1 MFSFRRRT
9 IGRPGKIYMALKSIR
24 SLLANIFIFFTLSA
38 TLIPSY
44 GVQALSSHSH
54 SDNLPLLNA
63 FVSQVKN
70 GRSDQLRGVYIPEIL
85 AAPVVQQP
93 AGNDGF
99 VSPRQNIVTQFGLAS
114 EFGSTGLLAHNTLA
128 GASFSQLEAD
138 QKIYL
143 IYGDGQIVT
152 FVVTKILRYQA
163 LEPNNTSSK
172 FIDLNTN
179 ESLKASDV
187 FSKVYNRQGQ
197 VIFQTCISEGAELS
211 WGRLFVIAEPYSHK
225 P

>member
-1 MFSFRRRT
+1 
-9 IGRPGKIYMALKSIR
+9 MALKPIR
-24 SLLANIFIFFTLSA
+24 SLLTHLFIFFVLFA
-38 TLIPSY
+38 TLLPSHN
-44 GVQALSSHSH
+44 VQALSGDSR
-54 SDNLPLLNA
+54 NGNFPLLNV

-70 GRSDQLRGVYIPEIL
+70 GRSDQVRGVYIPEIL

-93 AGNDGF
+93 QGDDEF
-99 VSPRQNIVTQFGLAS
+99 VSPRQNILTQFGLAS
-114 EFGSTGLLAHNTLA
+114 EFGSTGLLAHNNLA

-143 IYGDGQIVT
+143 IYGDGQIET

-163 LEPNNTSSK
+163 LEPNSTSSK
-172 FIDLNTN
+172 FRDLNN
-179 ESLKASDV
+179 QDSLKASEV

-197 VIFQTCISEGAELS
+197 VVFQTCISAGDELS
-211 WGRLFVIAEPYSHK
+211 WGRLFVIAEPYSQK

>member
-1 MFSFRRRT
+1 
-9 IGRPGKIYMALKSIR
+9 MALKSIR
-24 SLLANIFIFFTLSA
+24 SLLASIFIFFTVSA

-44 GVQALSSHSH
+44 GVQALSGDSSNG
-54 SDNLPLLNA
+54 NLPLLNV

-70 GRSDQLRGVYIPEIL
+70 GQPDQLRGVYIPEIL

-93 AGNDGF
+93 AGNNEF
-99 VSPRQNIVTQFGLAS
+99 VSPRQNILTQFGLAS
-114 EFGSTGLLAHNTLA
+114 KFGSIGLLAHNNLA
-128 GASFSQLEAD
+128 GASFSQLETD

-143 IYGDGQIVT
+143 IYGDGQVSV

-163 LEPNNTSSK
+163 LEPNSTSSK

-179 ESLKASDV
+179 DSLKASEV

-197 VIFQTCISEGAELS
+197 VIFQTCISAGDELS
-211 WGRLFVIAEPYSHK
+211 WGRLFVTAEPYSPK
-225 P
+225 L

>member
-1 MFSFRRRT
+1 
-9 IGRPGKIYMALKSIR
+9 MALKSIR
-24 SLLANIFIFFTLSA
+24 SVLINLFIFFILFA
-38 TLIPSY
+38 TLFPSHD
-44 GVQALSSHSH
+44 VQALSGDSHR
-54 SDNLPLLNA
+54 DNLPLLNA

-70 GRSDQLRGVYIPEIL
+70 GQLDQLRGVYVPEIL

-93 AGNDGF
+93 AGHNEF

-114 EFGSTGLLAHNTLA
+114 EFGSIGLLAHNNLA
-128 GASFSQLEAD
+128 GASFSQLETD

-143 IYGDGQIVT
+143 IYGDGQIKT

-163 LEPNNTSSK
+163 LEPKSISSK
-172 FIDLNTN
+172 FIDLKTQD
-179 ESLKASDV
+179 SLKASEV

-197 VIFQTCISEGAELS
+197 VVFQTCISAGNEPS
-211 WGRLFVIAEPYSHK
+211 WGRLFVVAEPYSQK

>member
-1 MFSFRRRT
+1 
-9 IGRPGKIYMALKSIR
+9 MALKSIR
-24 SLLANIFIFFTLSA
+24 SVLASLFIFFTLSA
-38 TLIPSY
+38 HLIPSY
-44 GVQALSSHSH
+44 GVLALSEDSS
-54 SDNLPLLNA
+54 SSNLPLLNV
-63 FVSQVKN
+63 FISQVKN

-93 AGNDGF
+93 AGNNGF

-114 EFGSTGLLAHNTLA
+114 EFGSTGLLAHNNLA
-128 GASFSQLEAD
+128 GTSFSQLEAD

-143 IYGDGQIVT
+143 IYGDGQIST

-163 LEPNNTSSK
+163 LQPNSTSSK
-172 FIDLNTN
+172 FIDLSTN
-179 ESLKASDV
+179 DMLKASEV

-197 VIFQTCISEGAELS
+197 VIFQTCISAGDQLS
-211 WGRLFVIAEPYSHK
+211 WGRLFVIAEPYSQK

>member
-1 MFSFRRRT
+1 
-9 IGRPGKIYMALKSIR
+9 MALKPFR
-24 SLLANIFIFFTLSA
+24 SLLANIFIFFALFA

-44 GVQALSSHSH
+44 GVQALSSNSH
-54 SDNLPLLNA
+54 SNNLPLLNVL
-63 FVSQVKN
+63 VSQVKN
-70 GRSDQLRGVYIPEIL
+70 GQSDQLRGVYIPEIL
-85 AAPVVQQP
+85 ATPVVQQP
-93 AGNDGF
+93 AGNDEF
-99 VSPRQNIVTQFGLAS
+99 VSPRQNILTQFGLAS
-114 EFGSTGLLAHNTLA
+114 QFGSTGLLAHNNLA
-128 GASFSQLEAD
+128 GASFSQLKAD

-143 IYGDGQIVT
+143 IYGDGQISA

-163 LEPNNTSSK
+163 LEPDSTSSK

-179 ESLKASDV
+179 DSLKASEV

-197 VIFQTCISEGAELS
+197 VIFQTCISAGDELS

>member
-1 MFSFRRRT
+1 
-9 IGRPGKIYMALKSIR
+9 MALKSIR
-24 SLLANIFIFFTLSA
+24 SLLASIFIFFTVSA

-44 GVQALSSHSH
+44 GVQALSGDSSNG
-54 SDNLPLLNA
+54 NLPLLNV

-70 GRSDQLRGVYIPEIL
+70 GQPDQVRGVYIPEIL

-93 AGNDGF
+93 AGNNEF
-99 VSPRQNIVTQFGLAS
+99 VSPRQNILTQFDLAS
-114 EFGSTGLLAHNTLA
+114 KFGSTGLLAHNNLA
-128 GASFSQLEAD
+128 GASFSQLETD

-143 IYGDGQIVT
+143 IYGDGQVSV
-152 FVVTKILRYQA
+152 FVVTKILRYRA
-163 LEPNNTSSK
+163 LEPNSTSSK

-179 ESLKASDV
+179 DSLKASEV

-197 VIFQTCISEGAELS
+197 VIFQTCISAGDELS
-211 WGRLFVIAEPYSHK
+211 WGRLFVIAEPYSPK